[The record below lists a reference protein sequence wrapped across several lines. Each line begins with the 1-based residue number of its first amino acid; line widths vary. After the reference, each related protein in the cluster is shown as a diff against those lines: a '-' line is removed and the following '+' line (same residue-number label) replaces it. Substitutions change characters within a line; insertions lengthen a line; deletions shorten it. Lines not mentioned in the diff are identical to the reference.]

1 MLVAIFKVNLERL
14 ATLRVVHLLILLR
27 LNPIVDMLVLSTL
40 GLTRAIYLVGV
51 QRLFDLYDFVQI
63 LRLIYVTLE

>member
-1 MLVAIFKVNLERL
+1 MLVAIFKVNLEGL

-40 GLTRAIYLVGV
+40 GLTRAIYLVGA
-51 QRLFDLYDFVQI
+51 QRLFNLYDFVKI